1 MKCEETGIGNTYG
14 TTSEPGINEGEERY
28 RLAVEAAELGTW
40 DFFPLNGKMV
50 WSDRCRELFG
60 VSADTPL
67 HYAAFLQ
74 HIYSDDREQIDR
86 TLQKAL
92 HGNHNNILDC
102 EFRTTVLHNDKPQW
116 VRLKGKVFFNDH
128 QQACRII
135 GTVLDITE
143 RKEYERLLRQNE
155 ESLRNMADNL
165 PQLEQKIHER
175 TESLKKLTVD
185 LERSNQNLEEFA
197 FMASHDLQEPLR
209 KIRIFTQLLQD
220 KTSKGLNESSR
231 LYLDK
236 INSAAIRMGSLIRS
250 LLDYSRLS
258 GKSAQFINTDL
269 NEVIKTVISDLEIS
283 ITRSKAI
290 IDTAHLPVI
299 EAVPIQIVQLF
310 TNLMSN
316 ALKFACE
323 NVPPVIRITSR
334 LLLKPEVNMFP
345 SLNTRLTY
353 TEIVVA
359 DNGIGF
365 DPAFSEQIF
374 GIFQRLHGQNQYEG
388 TGIGLSICR
397 KIATNHNGLIYAQSN
412 KEEGTKFHVIL
423 PVKQQM

>member
-1 MKCEETGIGNTYG
+1 MKCDETGMDNTSVG
-14 TTSEPGINEGEERY
+14 SSEPGINEEEERY
-28 RLAVEAAELGTW
+28 RIAVEAAELGTW
-40 DFFPLNGKMV
+40 DFFPLPGKMD
-50 WSDRCRELFG
+50 WSDRCRALFG
-60 VSADTPL
+60 VQTDTPL
-67 HYAAFLQ
+67 NYAVFLQ
-74 HIYSDDREQIDR
+74 HIYPDDREQIDR
-86 TLQKAL
+86 TIQKAL
-92 HGNHNNILDC
+92 HSSHNNILDC
-102 EFRTTVLHNDKPQW
+102 EFRTTVLHNDQPQW
-116 VRLKGKVFFNDH
+116 IRLKGKVFFNTRH
-128 QQACRII
+128 QACRII

-143 RKEYERLLRQNE
+143 KKEYERLMQQNE
-155 ESLRNMADNL
+155 QALLNIAGNL
-165 PQLEQKIHER
+165 PELEQKIAER

-220 KTSKGLNESSR
+220 KMSKGLNESGR

-236 INSAAIRMGSLIRS
+236 INSAAIRMGALIRS

-258 GKSAQFINTDL
+258 GKAALFIRTDV
-269 NEVIKTVISDLEIS
+269 NEIIKTVISDLDITIS
-283 ITRSKAI
+283 RTKAI

-299 EAVPIQIVQLF
+299 EAIPIQIVQLF
-310 TNLMSN
+310 TNLISN

-334 LLLKPEVNMFP
+334 VLLQPEVNMYP
-345 SLNTRLTY
+345 SLNPRLTY
-353 TEIVVA
+353 TEIKVT

-397 KIATNHNGLIYAQSN
+397 KIATNHNGLIFADSKKQ
-412 KEEGTKFHVIL
+412 EGTTFHVIL
-423 PVKQQM
+423 PVKQMA